1 MAQLEENPDALGG
14 AARDELD
21 QLESD
26 EYLERYRAKAVHA
39 SALKDAAFD
48 YAARDGGMGE
58 ALSKYMPDAYKR
70 VARIIGYTLLLGGDA
85 DNWHG
90 LTVVLTARLT
100 PQERAAMAWA
110 VLRSL
115 TPDQVVDVA
124 QTVLPKGSSA
134 PIAPLFNHMDEAA
147 FWADM
152 AEPEE
157 LDAYCLASFNR
168 MAPARQAAF
177 LGYVQERVAA

>member
-1 MAQLEENPDALGG
+1 MSNT
-14 AARDELD
+14 
-21 QLESD
+21 
-26 EYLERYRAKAVHA
+26 
-39 SALKDAAFD
+39 
-48 YAARDGGMGE
+48 
-58 ALSKYMPDAYKR
+58 LSKYMPDAYKR
-70 VARIIGYTLLLGGDA
+70 VSRMVGYSLVLGNDA

-115 TPDQVVDVA
+115 TPEQVVAVVE
-124 QTVLPKGSSA
+124 TVLPDGSSA

-152 AEPEE
+152 AEPEALE
-157 LDAYCLASFNR
+157 AYCLASFNA
-168 MAPARQAAF
+168 MPAPRKAAF
-177 LGYVQERVAA
+177 LEFVQGRQVA

>member
-1 MAQLEENPDALGG
+1 MID
-14 AARDELD
+14 
-21 QLESD
+21 
-26 EYLERYRAKAVHA
+26 
-39 SALKDAAFD
+39 
-48 YAARDGGMGE
+48 

-70 VARIIGYTLLLGGDA
+70 VARMVGYTLLLGADA

-100 PQERAAMAWA
+100 PQERGAMAWA

-115 TPDQVVDVA
+115 TTDQVISVA
-124 QTVLPKGSSA
+124 ETVLPKGTGA

-152 AEPEE
+152 AEPEALE
-157 LDAYCLASFNR
+157 AYCLASFNAMPVPR
-168 MAPARQAAF
+168 KAAF
-177 LGYVQERVAA
+177 LEFVQRRQVA